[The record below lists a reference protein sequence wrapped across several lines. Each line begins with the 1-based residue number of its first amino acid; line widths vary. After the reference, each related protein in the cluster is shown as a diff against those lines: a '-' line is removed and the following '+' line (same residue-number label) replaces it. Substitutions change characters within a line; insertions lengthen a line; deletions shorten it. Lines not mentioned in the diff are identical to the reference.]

1 LIMKIA
7 EIRALTAEELVEKIE
22 SAKAE
27 YQQMLLT
34 HAVSPLEDTSRI
46 MKARRDIARMKTV
59 LNEIQNAK

>member
-1 LIMKIA
+1 MKIA

-22 SAKAE
+22 SAKVE

-59 LNEIQNAK
+59 LNEIQKAK